1 MVLTV
6 NFQKLTPSVV
16 REEKSQSQTKLYGVS
31 EEPCH
36 KRDRKGFIGENVFHN
51 LLLLVDSN

>member
-6 NFQKLTPSVV
+6 NFQKLIPSVV

-31 EEPCH
+31 EEP
-36 KRDRKGFIGENVFHN
+36 RQKGIGE
-51 LLLLVDSN
+51 DSLERMFFIIYSY